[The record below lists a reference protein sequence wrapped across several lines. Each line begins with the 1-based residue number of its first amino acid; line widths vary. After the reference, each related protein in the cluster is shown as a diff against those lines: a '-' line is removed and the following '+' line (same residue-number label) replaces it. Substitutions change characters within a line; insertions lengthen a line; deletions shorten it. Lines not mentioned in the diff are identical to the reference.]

1 MVNYK
6 LNHNLANNP
15 LAEGLQ
21 KRAAFITMRFSVFN
35 NLFPLPSCFCS
46 P

>member
-35 NLFPLPSCFCS
+35 NFFSAS
-46 P
+46 